1 MPDNRE
7 EINRFNGLYVEDLS
21 VIRQELLKNTYG
33 QKRKTLSEIFSL
45 TSELDDPPV
54 LSEYLLKI
62 IRTLVGPSPDNEK
75 ILISSF
81 VRISDI
87 LSGQHP
93 QWDSILLKMTKHI
106 AKAKNIWTRPYNF
119 EILKHTSKSIP
130 AMILYALIM
139 TRRHDSQYREIALTD
154 KMCGIAITV
163 RKASAHYPDMQRKM
177 IFGASCHH
185 YFPEA
190 QTTVNVNGF
199 KGTIGVPKLPEVI
212 QIALPGKRVSDLIDS
227 PKIPDTIINFSDNHG
242 TEIEEIYIGGGDPAF
257 DLKPLEQLIDID
269 PKTDR
274 ASLKSYGDMIALAA

>member
-45 TSELDDPPV
+45 TSELDNPPV
-54 LSEYLLKI
+54 LSEYLHKI
-62 IRTLVGPSPDNEK
+62 IQTHVDPSPDNEK

-93 QWDSILLKMTKHI
+93 EWDCILLKMTKHI
-106 AKAKNIWTRPYNF
+106 AKGYDIWTRPYNF
-119 EILKHTSKSIP
+119 EILKHTNKSIP

-139 TRRHDSQYREIALTD
+139 TRRHDSQYREMALTD
-154 KMCGIAITV
+154 TMCGISITV
-163 RKASAHYPDMQRKM
+163 KRASAHYTDTRRKV
-177 IFGASCHH
+177 ILGAACHY

-190 QTTVNVNGF
+190 QTTVNINGF
-199 KGTIGVPKLPEVI
+199 KGTLGMSKLPEVI
-212 QIALPGKRVSDLIDS
+212 RMALPGKRISDLIES
-227 PKIPDTIINFSDNHG
+227 PKIPDTIINFSENH
-242 TEIEEIYIGGGDPAF
+242 TTDFEEIYIGGGDPAF

-269 PKTDR
+269 PKTGH
-274 ASLKSYGDMIALAA
+274 ASLKSYGDMIALDA